1 MALTVDGEGAFAIS
15 TPTIANMVVESLS
28 LTETGERVDL
38 NDQEGLPIGSTV
50 IPGRTEMSATLQ
62 VPSGG
67 GSLPTVGGTVQISD
81 VYFLTEVS
89 IEETQAD
96 YRRVNVSGYKQLAG
110 S

>member
-1 MALTVDGEGAFAIS
+1 MALTVDGEGAFGIS
-15 TPTIANMVVESLS
+15 TATIASMVVESLS

-38 NDQEGLPIGSTV
+38 NDSEGSPIGSTV

-62 VPSGG
+62 VPSAGTG
-67 GSLPTVGGTVQISD
+67 IPTVGGTVTISD

-96 YRRVNVSGYKQLAG
+96 YQRVNVSGYKKIAG